1 MQSRT
6 TTAVRFAAAVAL
18 LAGMLGAC
26 ADVPTGAGEQA
37 SARAGEPSLLIAP
50 ACASPRTTHDFQG
63 IYAPTTWTRAGSPH
77 YVADDIY
84 VDYGGRLTIQPGA
97 VVCFAPQA
105 NIYVSNAGRFSAR
118 GRDTA
123 QIVLT
128 AREPALGWRGLSF
141 YGANGVGASYLTN
154 VRVEHVAVDAV
165 AITANDAHPVIVDSA
180 VIRRSGR
187 AVDLGAAGSR
197 LTRSR
202 VDTTTARGFPAV
214 SLRNAVRFEQNVIR
228 GSAGVGLD
236 VGGGGVTLMGGRIEG
251 SRTIG
256 LRVWHNWYASSGPVA
271 GSSTR
276 PIRVVGSGAYGAELD
291 LMAMA
296 LLYPTPAQQDSLLG
310 NARDTVIVP
319 GGTLTRGA
327 VTVGPRL
334 PVRMTFYPTVDTL
347 GVFTAQP
354 GARIAFATGIE
365 MKFWQ
370 GGRLYARGSKAAP
383 VVFTADDPAARW
395 SGLRFEGA
403 RATVTSYL
411 TNVLI
416 EHTGVDRWG
425 VHAQHLHRV
434 IVDSSVIR
442 NAGGGALF
450 LHSTNSRVSRT
461 RVDTTY
467 NSELAAVSL
476 GANARIESTLIRAAS
491 GPGLTFGSA
500 TVVVASCEIRDGD
513 QAGILIGDFGVP
525 IRNCNLVN
533 NGGEGVQTTYGGSA
547 PDARYNWWGSAQGP
561 AGVGGDGATHGVVVT
576 PWRTTPYVLPYVPSF

>member
-1 MQSRT
+1 MQPRT
-6 TTAVRFAAAVAL
+6 TTALRSAAAFAL
-18 LAGMLGAC
+18 LAGVLGAC
-26 ADVPTGAGEQA
+26 ADVPTGAGEQG
-37 SARAGEPSLLIAP
+37 SARAGEPSLLLSP
-50 ACASPRTTHDFQG
+50 ACASPRTTHSFQG

-84 VDYGGRLTIQPGA
+84 VDAGGRLTIQPGA

-105 NIYVSNAGRFSAR
+105 NVYVSNGGRFFAR

-123 QIVLT
+123 QVVLT

-141 YGANGVGASYLTN
+141 HSYNGVGASYLTN
-154 VRVEHVAVDAV
+154 VRIEHVAVDAIAV
-165 AITANDAHPVIVDSA
+165 TANEGHALIVDSA
-180 VIRRSGR
+180 VIRQSGR
-187 AVDLGAAGSR
+187 AVDLGATGSR
-197 LTRSR
+197 LSRSR
-202 VDTTTARGFPAV
+202 VDTTTARGLPAV
-214 SLRNAVRFEQNVIR
+214 SLRNPVKFEQTVIR
-228 GSAGVGLD
+228 GSAGVGLE
-236 VGGGGVTLMGGRIEG
+236 VGGGGVTLLGGRIEG
-251 SRTIG
+251 SRGIG
-256 LRVWHNWYASSGPVA
+256 LRVWRNWYGSSGPVA

-276 PIRVVGSGAYGAELD
+276 PIRVVGSGSYGAELD

-310 NARDTVIVP
+310 NGRDTVVVP

-354 GARIAFATGIE
+354 GARIAFSSGIE

-383 VVFTADDPAARW
+383 VVFTAEDPAARW
-395 SGLRFEGA
+395 AGLRFEGA
-403 RATVTSYL
+403 SATVTSYL

-442 NAGGGALF
+442 NAGGGALY

-467 NSELAAVSL
+467 NSEFAAVNL

-491 GPGLTFGSA
+491 GHGLTISSP

-513 QAGILIGDFGVP
+513 QLGIFFPDQTVP

-533 NGGEGVQTTYGGSA
+533 NRDVGVQAAYGGS

-561 AGVGGDGATHGVVVT
+561 AGPGGDGAAAGVNYT
-576 PWRTTPYVLPYVPSF
+576 PWRTTPYVLPYVPAF